1 MKIRVN
7 TEIFTLESKALA
19 KKFSSGNI
27 FLDEFIKSPDA
38 FNDSIGK
45 TFVWINEKRTE
56 IIGYYNIGVGYI
68 DMYNGDEKYKV
79 GGAIHLNFFALNNKY
94 RGIVIGK
101 RDDGKNIRVSDQLF
115 YDFMQ
120 KVFALRQKYIGF
132 SFVTLAATEWDEEAG
147 LDYIEY
153 RSGSSL
159 NKMWIETPKSLDLKM
174 KAVVDGNAA
183 GLAFWKLGLETS
195 AVWDTVAK
203 YCG

>member
-132 SFVTLAATEWDEEAG
+132 SFVTLAATEEGYSLYKRNYFEELDVDFHFSFKDDEKGCIPMYLA
-147 LDYIEY
+147 LDTEQALPRDCYI
-153 RSGSSL
+153 GDIL
-159 NKMWIETPKSLDLKM
+159 
-174 KAVVDGNAA
+174 
-183 GLAFWKLGLETS
+183 
-195 AVWDTVAK
+195 
-203 YCG
+203 C